1 MPTFL
6 LLSDSQEETYNFN
19 LQINKKMGKAIE
31 ITDANFDQLIAGDQP
46 VLIDFWADWCAPC
59 KMIAPVVEELAGDFQ
74 GKAVVGKLDVQENS
88 VIPSRYGIRNIP
100 TLLVFKNGQLV
111 DKQVGVVS
119 KTVLAQKLNNA
130 IEATV

>member
-1 MPTFL
+1 LKKNIQFITL
-6 LLSDSQEETYNFN
+6 K
-19 LQINKKMGKAIE
+19 QIKKMGKAIE
-31 ITDANFDQLIAGDQP
+31 ITDANFDQIIASDQP

-88 VIPSRYGIRNIP
+88 VVPSRYGIRNIP

-111 DKQVGVVS
+111 DKQVGVVP

>member
-1 MPTFL
+1 
-6 LLSDSQEETYNFN
+6 
-19 LQINKKMGKAIE
+19 
-31 ITDANFDQLIAGDQP
+31 
-46 VLIDFWADWCAPC
+46 
-59 KMIAPVVEELAGDFQ
+59 MIAPVVEELAGDFQ

-88 VIPSRYGIRNIP
+88 VVPSRFGIRNIP

-111 DKQVGVVS
+111 DKQVGVVP

>member
-1 MPTFL
+1 
-6 LLSDSQEETYNFN
+6 
-19 LQINKKMGKAIE
+19 MGKAIE
-31 ITDANFDQLIAGDQP
+31 ITDANFDQVIASDQP

-111 DKQVGVVS
+111 DKQVGVVP
-119 KTVLAQKLNNA
+119 KTVLAQKLTNA

>member
-1 MPTFL
+1 
-6 LLSDSQEETYNFN
+6 
-19 LQINKKMGKAIE
+19 MGKAIE
-31 ITDANFDQLIAGDQP
+31 ITDANFDQVIASDQP

-111 DKQVGVVS
+111 DKQVGVVP
-119 KTVLAQKLNNA
+119 KTVLAQKLTNA
-130 IEATV
+130 MGATV